1 MVAVPAS
8 GRTRPSSIRSV
19 VVFPAPLEPRKPVTV
34 PRSTS
39 KLTASTASTWP
50 NRLVRPRTSITA
62 MISPFRSARRPGEP
76 SCRPGRSLAVPSVPG
91 AASRV
96 VRRVGLPESSC
107 VVAQGSPGAPSE
119 VAGGAG
125 MWPPGRCHRLGGRVA
140 WWPMTTTAD
149 RPGPAPRSRAARRWA
164 IDAAIAAAVTA
175 AQLGATYADSSRHAG
190 ADRVGTLSYVLLAV
204 GGAALILRRRYPVG
218 VLAVTLATTLW
229 AAGGNARAIYLA
241 LIVAFFSAV
250 LAKKRIAAI
259 ASLVI
264 GYVASVWPVLIGES
278 GHPSTTFAV
287 GLAAGLIFLLS
298 AAELIRSR
306 NQRTAALARSRTE
319 ELRRLAGEERMKMA
333 RDLHDVVAHNISVI
347 NVQANTALHLMD
359 RQPERARQALTT
371 INEVSKQA
379 LVELRSVLGVL
390 RDVDESAPRSPSPG
404 LERLGDLVDSAA
416 AAGLAVHVEP
426 PDGPAPLPAEVDLAA
441 YRIVQEALTNSARHS
456 GGSTAMVRISQQNG
470 GL

>member
-1 MVAVPAS
+1 
-8 GRTRPSSIRSV
+8 
-19 VVFPAPLEPRKPVTV
+19 
-34 PRSTS
+34 
-39 KLTASTASTWP
+39 
-50 NRLVRPRTSITA
+50 
-62 MISPFRSARRPGEP
+62 
-76 SCRPGRSLAVPSVPG
+76 
-91 AASRV
+91 
-96 VRRVGLPESSC
+96 
-107 VVAQGSPGAPSE
+107 
-119 VAGGAG
+119 
-125 MWPPGRCHRLGGRVA
+125 
-140 WWPMTTTAD
+140 MTTTAD

-164 IDAAIAAAVTA
+164 LDAAIAVAVTA
-175 AQLGATYADSSRHAG
+175 VQLGATYADSSRHGGAG
-190 ADRVGTLSYVLLAV
+190 QVGTLSYVLLAV

-218 VLAVTLATTLW
+218 VLAVVLATTLW
-229 AAGGNARAIYLA
+229 AAGQNGRAIYLA
-241 LIVAFFSAV
+241 LIVAFFTAV

-264 GYVASVWPVLIGES
+264 GYAASVWPFLMGES
-278 GHPSTTFAV
+278 GHPSAVFAV

-359 RQPERARQALTT
+359 RQPERARLALTT

-416 AAGLAVHVEP
+416 AAGLTVHVEP

-456 GGSTAMVRISQQNG
+456 GGSTAMVRISQRSG
-470 GL
+470 GLLVEVTDNGKGRPGGSGSGSRSGSRSGSGPGSRTGSGHGIAGMTERAKVLGGTLHAGPRPDGGFGVRAWLPADRSEP